1 MKHYAKQASLSDSL
15 YKNEIVSYGLGAL
28 AGTLPHQFKLQFGM
42 SFMTDIAGLP
52 IAAVGFW
59 NMVLSFW
66 DAVNDPIIG
75 RLVDRT
81 NTKRFGKY
89 RPHMIFGSI
98 FWAVTILLLFV
109 VPPGSELVRLVYYLI
124 VMALFSVFYTQ
135 FTIPWQ
141 ALNSVMSRDPLQR
154 NLLLASRQ
162 LVGAFATSAVG
173 LFTIPVVSAFHDV
186 RAGWLAAAAIV
197 AFLCVASALVAARS
211 ARRMDYHNSIPTKKH
226 ATFRELAQLL
236 FHNKAVLCTGLLL
249 GFVNMGIS
257 FNAAISIYYLKYVVH
272 NTSILAPISVIKILS
287 TLLVMPLMPALLRRL
302 GKIRILCVSMLLQT
316 VSALMLLVLRDGA
329 GLPLVVIMSTI
340 TAIGLTCANTCC
352 FSLIPDCT
360 DYTEVHY
367 GNAHAGFINSVST
380 FVRKFFGAFSTLIVG
395 GFLELAGYTADETS
409 FSVVNTIVDLKVWIP
424 IILLAAV
431 LIVARQ
437 FPALQAETKTSH

>member
-1 MKHYAKQASLSDSL
+1 MKNYAKQKSPSESL
-15 YKNEIVSYGLGAL
+15 KKTEIASYGLGAL
-28 AGTLPHQFKLQFGM
+28 AGTLPNQFKLQFGM
-42 SFMTDIAGLP
+42 NFMTDVGGLP

-59 NMVLSFW
+59 SMLLSFW
-66 DAVNDPIIG
+66 DAINDPIIG

-89 RPHMIFGSI
+89 RPHMIFGSL
-98 FWAVTILLLFV
+98 FWAVTILLLFM
-109 VPPGSELVRLVYYLI
+109 VPPGSEIVRLTYYLI

-141 ALNSVMSRDPLQR
+141 ALNSVMSKDPHQR

-173 LFTIPVVSAFHDV
+173 VFTIPVVSAFSDV
-186 RAGWLAAAAIV
+186 KKGWIAAASIV
-197 AFLCVASALVAARS
+197 AFLCVASALIASGS

-226 ATFRELAQLL
+226 ASFRELAQLL

-257 FNAAISIYYLKYVVH
+257 FNAAVSIYYLKYVVH
-272 NTSILAPISVIKILS
+272 NTAILAPISLIKIVS
-287 TLLVMPLMPALLRRL
+287 TLLVMPFMPALLRRF

-316 VSALMLLVLRDGA
+316 LSALMLLFLREQA
-329 GLPLVVIMSTI
+329 GIPMVIIMSTL
-340 TAIGLTCANTCC
+340 TALGLTCANTCC

-360 DYTEVHY
+360 DYTETHY

-395 GFLELAGYTADETS
+395 GFLELAGYDAAAS
-409 FSVVNTIVDLKVWIP
+409 ASSAVVNTIVDLKVWLP
-424 IILLAAV
+424 GILFAAV
-431 LIVARQ
+431 LIVAKQ
-437 FPALQAETKTSH
+437 FPSLRK